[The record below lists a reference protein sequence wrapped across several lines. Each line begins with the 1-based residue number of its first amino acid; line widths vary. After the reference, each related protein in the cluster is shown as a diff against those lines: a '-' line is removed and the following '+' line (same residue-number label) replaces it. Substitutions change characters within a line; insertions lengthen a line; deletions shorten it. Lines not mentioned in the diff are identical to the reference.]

1 MVRERYEI
9 HLPERFGPGGGGV
22 LPAGPGNEGRKF
34 EMPGPYPQFTLE
46 IRLSFNPK
54 GYSNHKT
61 GLFLL
66 SLSFFYLT

>member
-9 HLPERFGPGGGGV
+9 HLPERFGPRGGGGGG

-54 GYSNHKT
+54 G
-61 GLFLL
+61 
-66 SLSFFYLT
+66 

>member
-1 MVRERYEI
+1 MKFICRKGLAQGE
-9 HLPERFGPGGGGV
+9 GGDG

-54 GYSNHKT
+54 G
-61 GLFLL
+61 
-66 SLSFFYLT
+66 